1 MAKDYD
7 HDYRRGRNKRED
19 DDEPHYR
26 DQGGGDEEPYYRG
39 YGSER
44 SRYIHGSGGP
54 GDRGSYYSGPHRR
67 AYRGRGYGEPY
78 GAYDYDRYESGD
90 RPREPYYRRGYESEY
105 HEPYWRPAEEKPR
118 GIHAGR
124 GPRGY
129 QRSDERIREDI
140 NDRLT
145 DDGYVDATDI
155 EVVVNNSLVTLTGRV
170 GSREEKRRAE
180 DIADSV
186 SGVTDVSNQL
196 RVGQSVPITSEPDTE
211 FPPRS
216 RTAGI

>member
-1 MAKDYD
+1 
-7 HDYRRGRNKRED
+7 
-19 DDEPHYR
+19 DEMR
-26 DQGGGDEEPYYRG
+26 
-39 YGSER
+39 
-44 SRYIHGSGGP
+44 
-54 GDRGSYYSGPHRR
+54 
-67 AYRGRGYGEPY
+67 
-78 GAYDYDRYESGD
+78 
-90 RPREPYYRRGYESEY
+90 
-105 HEPYWRPAEEKPR
+105 R

-155 EVVVNNSLVTLTGRV
+155 EVIVNNSMVTLIGRV
-170 GSREEKRRAE
+170 ESREEKRRAE

-196 RVGQSVPITSEPDTE
+196 RVGRSVPYATEPTSKDFDTGLAPD
-211 FPPRS
+211 
-216 RTAGI
+216 AGTRGI